1 MKFRSDS
8 NYLNLLDQIVRH
20 VESVELLQLDDGL
33 QVVDLVVRDPQLL
46 QRLAH
51 RLDPRQALDQVA
63 TQRQDFQVLQVL
75 QVLDAGHQSV

>member
-1 MKFRSDS
+1 M
-8 NYLNLLDQIVRH
+8 RH

-46 QRLAH
+46 QCLTH

-63 TQRQDFQVLQVL
+63 TQRQDF
-75 QVLDAGHQSV
+75 